1 MLSVC
6 SCHERKYDTDLSLEY
21 FSEISSE
28 RYSVDNSLL
37 KEKIHHLILSDRDK
51 SELDVF
57 VRKYYK
63 DYDVLLWVT
72 RNGINSKADTLLKY
86 LNDVRHIGFNP
97 EKFYYSQIRNDIKT
111 LRNLDFN
118 DTDNIN
124 SVIARLEYYMT
135 KAYVRYCTG
144 QRYGFVNPAIL
155 YNTLEKDDSDTTN
168 TRFIRLYDI
177 PMQHPDRT
185 YYNEAFRKILNDS
198 IGVFLGESS
207 PQNRLY
213 DVLVTRLDNIK
224 DKSKIKYIC
233 NIERARWRLSDY
245 PGKYKKYV
253 FINIPS
259 QTLEA
264 VDGDERIP
272 MKIIFGKTS
281 TKTPLL
287 ISKINR
293 IDFNPKWII
302 PQSIIRKDVV
312 KHVDDIDYFIR
323 NNFYVTE
330 KKTGEVIDLSD
341 VTKEMLLSNDYRV
354 IQEGGSGNSLGR
366 VIFRFNNNFSVFLHD
381 TSSPNVFTR
390 TDRRASHGCIRVEKP
405 FELAVFML
413 HEKEDNTIERI
424 KYSMTNDNH
433 VKEQSE
439 KRNTH
444 KVKTELALT
453 DAGVYLSS
461 LKINPTVPLFITYYT
476 VYPVENSGIR
486 EYNDIYGYD
495 QVIYD
500 HLKRFM

>member
-37 KEKIHHLILSDRDK
+37 KEKIQHLILSDRDK
-51 SELDVF
+51 SELDVS

-63 DYDVLLWVT
+63 DNDVLLWVT
-72 RNGINSKADTLLKY
+72 RSGINSKADTLLKY

-198 IGVFLGESS
+198 IGIFLGESS

-224 DKSKIKYIC
+224 DKSKIKM
-233 NIERARWRLSDY
+233 A
-245 PGKYKKYV
+245 K
-253 FINIPS
+253 
-259 QTLEA
+259 A
-264 VDGDERIP
+264 
-272 MKIIFGKTS
+272 
-281 TKTPLL
+281 
-287 ISKINR
+287 
-293 IDFNPKWII
+293 
-302 PQSIIRKDVV
+302 
-312 KHVDDIDYFIR
+312 
-323 NNFYVTE
+323 
-330 KKTGEVIDLSD
+330 
-341 VTKEMLLSNDYRV
+341 
-354 IQEGGSGNSLGR
+354 
-366 VIFRFNNNFSVFLHD
+366 
-381 TSSPNVFTR
+381 
-390 TDRRASHGCIRVEKP
+390 
-405 FELAVFML
+405 
-413 HEKEDNTIERI
+413 
-424 KYSMTNDNH
+424 
-433 VKEQSE
+433 
-439 KRNTH
+439 
-444 KVKTELALT
+444 
-453 DAGVYLSS
+453 
-461 LKINPTVPLFITYYT
+461 
-476 VYPVENSGIR
+476 
-486 EYNDIYGYD
+486 
-495 QVIYD
+495 
-500 HLKRFM
+500 